1 MTGLHTVSIQLI
13 CAGLSNH
20 ECKVENIQLSND
32 IIATLNCL
40 KALGVDSR
48 YDETS
53 KTVYIKPSGKKEELF
68 DCLESKEVVES
79 SKSKNTVIKVF
90 AIIGVIAAVAGIA
103 YALYRYF
110 KPDYLEDY
118 EDDFDFD
125 EYEDNYE
132 A

>member
-1 MTGLHTVSIQLI
+1 MLPGTQ
-13 CAGLSNH
+13 
-20 ECKVENIQLSND
+20 
-32 IIATLNCL
+32 
-40 KALGVDSR
+40 
-48 YDETS
+48 
-53 KTVYIKPSGKKEELF
+53 KTFREG
-68 DCLESKEVVES
+68 
-79 SKSKNTVIKVF
+79 F